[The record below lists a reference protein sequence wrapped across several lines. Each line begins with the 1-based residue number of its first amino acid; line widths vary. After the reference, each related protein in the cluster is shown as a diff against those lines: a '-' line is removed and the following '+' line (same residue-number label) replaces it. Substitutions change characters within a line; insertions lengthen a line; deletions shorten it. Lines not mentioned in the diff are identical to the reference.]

1 MIYLNNIVL
10 HLYVE
15 QYTHKM
21 GPRETL
27 QRKIRTDSNDPSA
40 LIGRL
45 LGHCLSVCLFS
56 FKTPRGM
63 EDS

>member
-1 MIYLNNIVL
+1 
-10 HLYVE
+10 
-15 QYTHKM
+15 M

-40 LIGRL
+40 LIGLL
-45 LGHCLSVCLFS
+45 LGHCLSVGLFS